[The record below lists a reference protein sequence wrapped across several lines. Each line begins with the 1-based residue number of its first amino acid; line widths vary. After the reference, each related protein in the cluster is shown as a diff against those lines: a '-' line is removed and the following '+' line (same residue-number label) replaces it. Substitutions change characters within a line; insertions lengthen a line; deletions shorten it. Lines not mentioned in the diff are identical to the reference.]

1 MSTYGEGLCGFESS
15 STSWAAKNRTLHP
28 YKWVE
33 LTEPDSNRLPFI
45 MKAIPDSIVQLML
58 LFIMI
63 NAMY

>member
-1 MSTYGEGLCGFESS
+1 MILKVPSPVG
-15 STSWAAKNRTLHP
+15 AKNRTLHP

-33 LTEPDSNRLPFI
+33 SAEPDTNRLPFI
-45 MKAIPDSIVQLML
+45 MKAIPDSLVQLML